1 MCRMCQFT
9 VANPMTGQTPR
20 PRHVALL
27 PPQKARTWSRLAVF
41 FWQSGLCRRWIYLS
55 RSTST
60 ARTPEI
66 GKARKKKR
74 ARGAAESEFQ
84 IEDVEAISGLW
95 VYESM
100 FLCGI
105 ERLRFCLIV
114 LFRQPNHHRM
124 KWQSIIQMICAQ
136 FEPPWLC
143 LRHRWFS
150 PSTSLMWCGLVA
162 KPTW

>member
-1 MCRMCQFT
+1 MCQFT

-27 PPQKARTWSRLAVF
+27 PPQKARTWSRLAVSF
-41 FWQSGLCRRWIYLS
+41 GNRGFVDVGYIWVAQPVPPAPLKLERQERRSGLVEPQKVNSKLKMLK
-55 RSTST
+55 
-60 ARTPEI
+60 P
-66 GKARKKKR
+66 
-74 ARGAAESEFQ
+74 FQ
-84 IEDVEAISGLW
+84 

-100 FLCGI
+100 SLC
-105 ERLRFCLIV
+105 FCVVSKGWDSVLIV